1 MKLSAP
7 TTVLFVISVVIAL
20 LALLAALSVLV
31 VIPIQSVWLMAIAY
45 AVLAVGCLF
54 KGA

>member
-20 LALLAALSVLV
+20 LALLAVLGIVAV
-31 VIPIQSVWLMAIAY
+31 VPVKSFWLMAIAY
-45 AVLAVGCLF
+45 AVLAIGCLF

>member
-7 TTVLFVISVVIAL
+7 TTVLFVISVIIAV
-20 LALLAALSVLV
+20 LALLPVLGIASIV
-31 VIPIQSVWLMAIAY
+31 KVSSFWLMAIAY
-45 AVLAVGCLF
+45 AVLAIGCLF

>member
-20 LALLAALSVLV
+20 LALLAALGIVAEV
-31 VIPIQSVWLMAIAY
+31 PIKSIWLMAIAY
-45 AVLAVGCLF
+45 AVLAIGCLF